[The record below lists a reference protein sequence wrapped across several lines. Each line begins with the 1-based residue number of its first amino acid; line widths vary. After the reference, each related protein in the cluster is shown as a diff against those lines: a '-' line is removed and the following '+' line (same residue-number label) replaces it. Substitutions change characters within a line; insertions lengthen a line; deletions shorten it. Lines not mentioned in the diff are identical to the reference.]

1 MTTKETL
8 MSRTL
13 DPAANAARD
22 KTIQARSVI
31 AGLSGIFVELY
42 DNAIYGFLAGTLAIV
57 FFPTESPAT
66 GLLLTLVAFGIPF
79 FIRPLGAAVGGH
91 WGDKIGRRKVLIF
104 LVTTMSLA
112 TGLIGVI
119 PSAAMIGIAAPII
132 LVLLRFVQGFSM
144 GAETGNANSY
154 LSENAPDGKRGQV
167 VSYANG
173 ATFVAMMCGTLLA
186 AGLAAAL
193 GPETMVAWGWRI
205 PFLIALPMGLAALW
219 VRFSAAESP
228 EYDKVKTDNLVLKSP
243 LREAFVS
250 KVGRRGMLLT
260 IILPLFNSSGYFIL
274 FIYMPS
280 YMSGTL
286 KFTQVQGL
294 LITGAALLV
303 GAFTSLLAGRM
314 SDRFGRRPMLAG
326 SAFLMVVAGFP
337 CYWLLTQGSVW
348 LALIGTIIMA
358 IIFTGTFGVIQTAL
372 TELFPTRYRTAAY
385 GFGYNIGTA
394 IFGGAAPAL
403 IAWLI
408 VVTGSTWVPA
418 FYLVITSLIAGI
430 TALRIKETAFLP
442 LPE

>member
-1 MTTKETL
+1 MT
-8 MSRTL
+8 RTA
-13 DPAANAARD
+13 DAATNAIRD
-22 KTIQARSVI
+22 KSRIQVRSVI

-57 FFPTESPAT
+57 FFPQDDPAT

-79 FIRPLGAAVGGH
+79 FIRPVGAAVGGH

-104 LVTTMSLA
+104 LVTTMSVA
-112 TGLIGVI
+112 TGCIGLL
-119 PSAAMIGIAAPII
+119 PSAATIGIVAPIL

-167 VSYANG
+167 VSYANA

-186 AGLAAAL
+186 AGLAAGL
-193 GPETMVAWGWRI
+193 GADAMVAWGWRI
-205 PFLIALPMGLAALW
+205 PFLVALPMGLVALW
-219 VRFSAAESP
+219 VRMSAGESP
-228 EYDKVKTDNLVLKSP
+228 EYDKVKTGNLLVKSP
-243 LREAFVS
+243 LREAFAS
-250 KVGRRGMLLT
+250 RVGRRGMLLT
-260 IILPLFNSSGYFIL
+260 IILPLFNSSGYFVL

-280 YMSGTL
+280 FMSGTL

-303 GAFTSLLAGRM
+303 GSFTSLVAGRM
-314 SDRFGRRPMLAG
+314 SDRFGRRPLLIG
-326 SAFLMVVAGFP
+326 SSFLMVIAGFP
-337 CYWLLTQGSVW
+337 CYWLLTHGSVW
-348 LALIGTIIMA
+348 TALIGTVIMA
-358 IIFTGTFGVIQTAL
+358 VIFTGTFGVIQTAM

-408 VVTGSTWVPA
+408 GITGSIWVPA

-430 TALRIKETAFLP
+430 TATRIKETAFSP